1 MLETAYMLFISYL
14 FGEIDMVYEIT
25 KLGKTSNVDTLADVG
40 KEFLT
45 FGQGKYDLVIM
56 KGKFVLRFLHWTT
69 RYLVEELEFY
79 SFEDLKELAEKE
91 ILEKV
96 GQLVIDT
103 NPDSRNWWHD
113 RDGAFDAEKK

>member
-1 MLETAYMLFISYL
+1 MT
-14 FGEIDMVYEIT
+14 YEIT
-25 KLGKTSNVDTLADVG
+25 KLGETSNVDTLADVG

-45 FGQGKYDLVIM
+45 FGQGKYDIELID
-56 KGKFVLRFLHWTT
+56 KRWSHRKFILSFLHWNKK
-69 RYLVEELEFY
+69 YMVKEWEIS
-79 SFEDLKELAEKE
+79 SFEESKELAEKE

>member
-1 MLETAYMLFISYL
+1 MT
-14 FGEIDMVYEIT
+14 YEIT
-25 KLGKTSNVDTLADVG
+25 KLGEISTVDTLADVG

-45 FGQGKYDLVIM
+45 FGQGKYYIVRK
-56 KGKFVLRFLHWTT
+56 KGKFVLRFLHWTIN
-69 RYLVEELEFY
+69 YFVEELEFY
-79 SFEDLKELAEKE
+79 SFEDSEELAEKE